1 MGASDHM
8 SFNLARVPVLF
19 FFSGLHSDY
28 HRPTDT
34 AEKINAGGAAEVLGL
49 AWAAIDRLAGL
60 PERPEY
66 VQVEEPRP
74 ISGSGGGY
82 GPYFGSV
89 PDFRDD
95 LGGVLFADVTPG
107 SPADTAG
114 LRSADLLV
122 EFAGTPVGNLY
133 GFTYALQALVPGGVG
148 TVAGVRDGERVS
160 VEVTLGSR

>member
-1 MGASDHM
+1 M

-49 AWAAIDRLAGL
+49 AWAAIDRLARL

-66 VQVEEPRP
+66 IQVEEPRP

-122 EFAGTPVGNLY
+122 EFAGKPVGNLY
-133 GFTYALQALVPGGVG
+133 DFTYALQAQVPGDVV
-148 TVAGVRDGERVS
+148 TVTVVRDGERVS